1 MTSRSP
7 GVRDQKKAY
16 LYALVAI
23 FFWATIP
30 SAFKLGLRA
39 TSPATLLF
47 WANATSLAAFLAVIV
62 ITGRTKLL
70 LLQSSGELLHSALLG
85 ILSPFGYYLILFE
98 AYSRLPG
105 QIAQPL
111 NMIWPL
117 VLVYLSAVMLGQ
129 KISGKSYLALLISFT
144 GIFFVS
150 SRGDLLGFGHT
161 DITGVVLAAGS
172 SVIWAFFWILHMKD
186 TRQEVIALFTNF
198 FFAFLYITLFLAFT
212 DNSFVPPPAAVAA
225 GIYAGLFE
233 MGFTF
238 LIWLKALQLAKNTAT
253 ISNLVYLAPFL
264 SLFFIHQL
272 VGEKIYPTTVIGLI
286 LIIGGIF
293 VQNYFVKK
301 TLS

>member
-1 MTSRSP
+1 MEK
-7 GVRDQKKAY
+7 DQKKAF
-16 LYALVAI
+16 LFALTAI

-30 SAFKLGLRA
+30 SAFKLGLRE
-39 TSPATLLF
+39 TSPATMLF
-47 WANATSLAAFLAVIV
+47 WANGTSLAAFLGVILF
-62 ITGRTKLL
+62 TGKSSL
-70 LLQSSGELLHSALLG
+70 LLQQSAKQLFSSALLG

-117 VLVYLSAVMLGQ
+117 VLVFLSAVMLKQ
-129 KISGKSYLALLISFT
+129 KISAQSYLALLISFA

-150 SRGDLLGFGHT
+150 SQGDPLGFRNT
-161 DITGVVLAAGS
+161 DITGVLLAAGS
-172 SVIWAFFWILHMKD
+172 SFIWALFWILHMKD
-186 TRQEVIALFTNF
+186 KRDEVVRLFSNF
-198 FFAFLYITLFLAFT
+198 FFAFLYITLFLFFT
-212 DNSFVPPPAAVAA
+212 KNRFLPSTSSLFA

-238 LIWLKALQLAKNTAT
+238 LIWLKALHLARNTAT

-264 SLFFIHQL
+264 SLFIIHYL
-272 VGEKIYPTTVIGLI
+272 VGEKIYPTTVVGLV

-293 VQNYFVKK
+293 VQNYATGKNVVK
-301 TLS
+301 

>member
-1 MTSRSP
+1 MEKK
-7 GVRDQKKAY
+7 QKKAF
-16 LYALVAI
+16 LYASVAV

-30 SAFKLGLRA
+30 SAFKLGLRQ

-47 WANATSLAAFLAVIV
+47 WANGISLAAFLAVILL
-62 ITGRTKLL
+62 TGKSALL
-70 LLQSSGELLHSALLG
+70 LRQSPRQILYSALLG

-117 VLVYLSAVMLGQ
+117 VLVFLSAVMLKQ
-129 KISGKSYLALLISFT
+129 KISTRSYLALLISFA

-150 SRGDLLGFGHT
+150 SQGDPLGFKNT
-161 DITGVVLAAGS
+161 DVPGVLLAAGS
-172 SVIWAFFWILHMKD
+172 SIIWAFFWILHMKD
-186 TRQEVIALFTNF
+186 TREEIVRLFSNF
-198 FFAFLYITLFLAFT
+198 FFAFLYITLFLFFT
-212 DNSFVPPPAAVAA
+212 NNTFLPPAASIGA

-238 LIWLKALQLAKNTAT
+238 LIWLKALHLARNTAT

-264 SLFFIHQL
+264 SLFFIHHL
-272 VGEKIYPTTVIGLI
+272 VGEKIYPTTVIGI
-286 LIIGGIF
+286 VLIISGIF
-293 VQNYFVKK
+293 VQNYSVKK
-301 TLS
+301 RDII